1 MTKSEIRSF
10 VKGLVRGISVEER
23 ARFSEALKEE
33 VVGLECW
40 RSAKE
45 VMLFFS
51 LPDEVDMLPLIRA
64 ALAEQKRIYLP
75 RVIATKVS
83 RDVDVCEVA
92 EGNTLAMGGTL
103 PKKSEQAMGSTL
115 PMRGTLPKKSTLPAG
130 NTVSGEEMI
139 LEVRELAPG
148 LMPGQSRP
156 GQLAQMLPPKQ
167 LAQMLPPEQ
176 LAQMLPPGQL
186 AQMLPPEQLEQMLP
200 PGQLPPELLEQILP
214 HEQLPPGQL
223 APGRWGI
230 WEPTDEAPLL
240 SDYSRLDL
248 VVVPGVAFSSDG
260 KRLGRGKSFYDRFLP
275 LVPRAAFVGVC
286 YPCQV
291 VEQIPADPWDIG
303 MDIVCCG
310 KKR

>member
-23 ARFSEALKEE
+23 TRFSEALKEE

-75 RVIATKVS
+75 RVIATQVS
-83 RDVDVCEVA
+83 RGVDVCEVA

-115 PMRGTLPKKSTLPAG
+115 PMRGTLPKESTLPAG
-130 NTVSGEEMI
+130 NGERGEEMV

-148 LMPGQSRP
+148 LIPGQLRPEQLEQILLPEQLEQILLP
-156 GQLAQMLPPKQ
+156 GQLAQI
-167 LAQMLPPEQ
+167 LPPEQ
-176 LAQMLPPGQL
+176 LAQM
-186 AQMLPPEQLEQMLP
+186 
-200 PGQLPPELLEQILP
+200 
-214 HEQLPPGQL
+214 LPPGQL

-310 KKR
+310 EKR

>member
-83 RDVDVCEVA
+83 RGVDVCEVA
-92 EGNTLAMGGTL
+92 QGNTLAMGGTL

-115 PMRGTLPKKSTLPAG
+115 AKKSEQAMGNTLPKESSLPAG

-139 LEVRELAPG
+139 LEVRELAPELLPGG
-148 LMPGQSRP
+148 LMPGQLRP
-156 GQLAQMLPPKQ
+156 GQLAQM
-167 LAQMLPPEQ
+167 
-176 LAQMLPPGQL
+176 
-186 AQMLPPEQLEQMLP
+186 
-200 PGQLPPELLEQILP
+200 
-214 HEQLPPGQL
+214 LPPGQL

-310 KKR
+310 EKR

>member
-23 ARFSEALKEE
+23 TRFSEALKEE

-75 RVIATKVS
+75 RVIATQVS
-83 RDVDVCEVA
+83 RGVDVCEVA

-103 PKKSEQAMGSTL
+103 PKKSEQAMGSTM
-115 PMRGTLPKKSTLPAG
+115 PMRGTLPKESTLPAG
-130 NTVSGEEMI
+130 NGERGEEMV

-148 LMPGQSRP
+148 LMPGQLRP
-156 GQLAQMLPPKQ
+156 GQ

-176 LAQMLPPGQL
+176 LAQMLPPEQL
-186 AQMLPPEQLEQMLP
+186 AQM
-200 PGQLPPELLEQILP
+200 
-214 HEQLPPGQL
+214 LPPGQL

-310 KKR
+310 EKR

>member
-1 MTKSEIRSF
+1 MTKGEIRSF

-75 RVIATKVS
+75 RVIATQVS
-83 RDVDVCEVA
+83 RGVDVCEVA

-103 PKKSEQAMGSTL
+103 PKKSEQAMGN
-115 PMRGTLPKKSTLPAG
+115 TLPKKSTLPAG

-148 LMPGQSRP
+148 LMPGQLRP
-156 GQLAQMLPPKQ
+156 EQLAQILPPEQLKKMLPSEQLAKMLPTEQ

-176 LAQMLPPGQL
+176 LAQMLPPEQL
-186 AQMLPPEQLEQMLP
+186 AL
-200 PGQLPPELLEQILP
+200 
-214 HEQLPPGQL
+214 
-223 APGRWGI
+223 GRWGI

-310 KKR
+310 EKR

>member
-23 ARFSEALKEE
+23 TRFSEALKEE

-75 RVIATKVS
+75 RVIATQVS
-83 RDVDVCEVA
+83 RGADVCEVA
-92 EGNTLAMGGTL
+92 EGNTLPKEGTLAMGGTL

-115 PMRGTLPKKSTLPAG
+115 PKESTLPAG
-130 NTVSGEEMI
+130 NTVSCEEMI
-139 LEVRELAPG
+139 LEVRELA
-148 LMPGQSRP
+148 
-156 GQLAQMLPPKQ
+156 
-167 LAQMLPPEQ
+167 
-176 LAQMLPPGQL
+176 
-186 AQMLPPEQLEQMLP
+186 
-200 PGQLPPELLEQILP
+200 
-214 HEQLPPGQL
+214 PGQL

-310 KKR
+310 EKR

>member
-10 VKGLVRGISVEER
+10 VKGVVRRISVEER

-75 RVIATKVS
+75 RVIATQVS
-83 RDVDVCEVA
+83 RGVDVCEVA
-92 EGNTLAMGGTL
+92 EGN
-103 PKKSEQAMGSTL
+103 
-115 PMRGTLPKKSTLPAG
+115 TLPKKSTLPAG

-139 LEVRELAPG
+139 LEVRELAP
-148 LMPGQSRP
+148 
-156 GQLAQMLPPKQ
+156 
-167 LAQMLPPEQ
+167 EQ
-176 LAQMLPPGQL
+176 LAT
-186 AQMLPPEQLEQMLP
+186 
-200 PGQLPPELLEQILP
+200 
-214 HEQLPPGQL
+214 
-223 APGRWGI
+223 GRWGI

-310 KKR
+310 EQR

>member
-10 VKGLVRGISVEER
+10 VKGVVRRISVEER

-51 LPDEVDMLPLIRA
+51 LPDEVDMLPLIKA

-75 RVIATKVS
+75 RVIATQVS
-83 RDVDVCEVA
+83 RGVDVCEVA
-92 EGNTLAMGGTL
+92 EGNTL
-103 PKKSEQAMGSTL
+103 PKE
-115 PMRGTLPKKSTLPAG
+115 STLPAG
-130 NTVSGEEMI
+130 NTVSGEEMV

-148 LMPGQSRP
+148 LMH
-156 GQLAQMLPPKQ
+156 GQLRPEQ

-176 LAQMLPPGQL
+176 LAQMLPPEQL
-186 AQMLPPEQLEQMLP
+186 AQM
-200 PGQLPPELLEQILP
+200 
-214 HEQLPPGQL
+214 LPPGQL

>member
-75 RVIATKVS
+75 RVIATQVS
-83 RDVDVCEVA
+83 RGVDVCEVA
-92 EGNTLAMGGTL
+92 EGNTLL
-103 PKKSEQAMGSTL
+103 
-115 PMRGTLPKKSTLPAG
+115 KKSTLPAG
-130 NTVSGEEMI
+130 DTVSCEEMV

-148 LMPGQSRP
+148 MMPEGLMPGQLRP
-156 GQLAQMLPPKQ
+156 EQLAQMLPPGQ

-186 AQMLPPEQLEQMLP
+186 AQMLPP
-200 PGQLPPELLEQILP
+200 
-214 HEQLPPGQL
+214 GQL
-223 APGRWGI
+223 ALGRWGI

-260 KRLGRGKSFYDRFLP
+260 RRLGRGKSFYDRFLP

-303 MDIVCCG
+303 MDIVYCG
-310 KKR
+310 EKR

>member
-23 ARFSEALKEE
+23 TRFSEALKEE

-75 RVIATKVS
+75 RVIATQVS
-83 RDVDVCEVA
+83 RGVDVCEVA
-92 EGNTLAMGGTL
+92 EGNTL
-103 PKKSEQAMGSTL
+103 PKKSTLAMGSTL
-115 PMRGTLPKKSTLPAG
+115 PMESTLPAG
-130 NTVSGEEMI
+130 NTVSCEEMI

-148 LMPGQSRP
+148 LMPGQLRP
-156 GQLAQMLPPKQ
+156 GQ

-186 AQMLPPEQLEQMLP
+186 AL
-200 PGQLPPELLEQILP
+200 
-214 HEQLPPGQL
+214 
-223 APGRWGI
+223 GRWGI

>member
-23 ARFSEALKEE
+23 TRFSEALKEE

-92 EGNTLAMGGTL
+92 EGNTL
-103 PKKSEQAMGSTL
+103 PKE
-115 PMRGTLPKKSTLPAG
+115 STLPAG
-130 NTVSGEEMI
+130 NTVSGKEMI
-139 LEVRELAPG
+139 LEIRELAPG
-148 LMPGQSRP
+148 LMPGLLR
-156 GQLAQMLPPKQ
+156 
-167 LAQMLPPEQ
+167 
-176 LAQMLPPGQL
+176 PGQL
-186 AQMLPPEQLEQMLP
+186 AQMLPPEQLA
-200 PGQLPPELLEQILP
+200 
-214 HEQLPPGQL
+214 PGQL

>member
-23 ARFSEALKEE
+23 TRFSEALKEE

-75 RVIATKVS
+75 RVIATQVS
-83 RDVDVCEVA
+83 RGVDVCEVA

-115 PMRGTLPKKSTLPAG
+115 PMRGTLPKESTLPAG
-130 NTVSGEEMI
+130 NGERGEEMV

-148 LMPGQSRP
+148 LMPGQLRP
-156 GQLAQMLPPKQ
+156 GQ

-186 AQMLPPEQLEQMLP
+186 VL
-200 PGQLPPELLEQILP
+200 
-214 HEQLPPGQL
+214 
-223 APGRWGI
+223 GRWGI

>member
-10 VKGLVRGISVEER
+10 VKGLVRGISAEER

-40 RSAKE
+40 RSANE

-64 ALAEQKRIYLP
+64 ALAEQKHIYLP
-75 RVIATKVS
+75 RVIATQVS
-83 RDVDVCEVA
+83 RGVDVCEVA

-103 PKKSEQAMGSTL
+103 PKKSEQAMGN
-115 PMRGTLPKKSTLPAG
+115 TLPKESSLPAG

-148 LMPGQSRP
+148 MMPEGLMPGQLRP
-156 GQLAQMLPPKQ
+156 
-167 LAQMLPPEQ
+167 E
-176 LAQMLPPGQL
+176 
-186 AQMLPPEQLEQMLP
+186 
-200 PGQLPPELLEQILP
+200 
-214 HEQLPPGQL
+214 QL

>member
-1 MTKSEIRSF
+1 MTKGEIRSF

-23 ARFSEALKEE
+23 TRFSEALKEE

-51 LPDEVDMLPLIRA
+51 LPDEVDMLPLISA

-176 LAQMLPPGQL
+176 LAQI
-186 AQMLPPEQLEQMLP
+186 LP
-200 PGQLPPELLEQILP
+200 PGQLPP
-214 HEQLPPGQL
+214 EQLPPGQL

-310 KKR
+310 EKR

>member
-23 ARFSEALKEE
+23 TRFSEALKEE

-75 RVIATKVS
+75 RVIATQVS
-83 RDVDVCEVA
+83 RGVDVCEVA
-92 EGNTLAMGGTL
+92 EGNTL
-103 PKKSEQAMGSTL
+103 
-115 PMRGTLPKKSTLPAG
+115 PKKSTLPAG
-130 NTVSGEEMI
+130 NIVSGEEMI

-148 LMPGQSRP
+148 LMPGQLRP
-156 GQLAQMLPPKQ
+156 G
-167 LAQMLPPEQ
+167 Q

-186 AQMLPPEQLEQMLP
+186 AQM
-200 PGQLPPELLEQILP
+200 
-214 HEQLPPGQL
+214 LPPGQL

-310 KKR
+310 EKR

>member
-75 RVIATKVS
+75 RVIVTQVS
-83 RDVDVCEVA
+83 RGVDVCEVA
-92 EGNTLAMGGTL
+92 EGNTL
-103 PKKSEQAMGSTL
+103 PKESTL
-115 PMRGTLPKKSTLPAG
+115 QVG
-130 NTVSGEEMI
+130 NTVSCEEMI
-139 LEVRELAPG
+139 LEVRELA
-148 LMPGQSRP
+148 
-156 GQLAQMLPPKQ
+156 
-167 LAQMLPPEQ
+167 
-176 LAQMLPPGQL
+176 
-186 AQMLPPEQLEQMLP
+186 
-200 PGQLPPELLEQILP
+200 
-214 HEQLPPGQL
+214 PGQL

>member
-1 MTKSEIRSF
+1 MTKGEIRSF

-23 ARFSEALKEE
+23 TRFSEALKEE

-75 RVIATKVS
+75 RVIATQVS
-83 RDVDVCEVA
+83 RGADVCEVA

-130 NTVSGEEMI
+130 NTVRCKEMI
-139 LEVRELAPG
+139 LEVRELA
-148 LMPGQSRP
+148 
-156 GQLAQMLPPKQ
+156 
-167 LAQMLPPEQ
+167 
-176 LAQMLPPGQL
+176 
-186 AQMLPPEQLEQMLP
+186 
-200 PGQLPPELLEQILP
+200 
-214 HEQLPPGQL
+214 PGQL

-310 KKR
+310 EKR

>member
-23 ARFSEALKEE
+23 TRFSEALKEE

-92 EGNTLAMGGTL
+92 EGNTLAMRGTL
-103 PKKSEQAMGSTL
+103 AKKSEQAMGNTL
-115 PMRGTLPKKSTLPAG
+115 PNKSTLPAG
-130 NTVSGEEMI
+130 NTVNSEEMI
-139 LEVRELAPG
+139 LEVRELATGMMLEG
-148 LMPGQSRP
+148 LMPGQLRP
-156 GQLAQMLPPKQ
+156 GQLAQI
-167 LAQMLPPEQ
+167 LPPEQ
-176 LAQMLPPGQL
+176 LAQMLPP
-186 AQMLPPEQLEQMLP
+186 
-200 PGQLPPELLEQILP
+200 
-214 HEQLPPGQL
+214 EQLPPGQL
-223 APGRWGI
+223 APGQLALGRWGI

>member
-10 VKGLVRGISVEER
+10 VKGLVRGISIEER
-23 ARFSEALKEE
+23 ARFSEALKKE

-75 RVIATKVS
+75 RVIATQVS
-83 RDVDVCEVA
+83 RGVDVCEVA

-103 PKKSEQAMGSTL
+103 PKKSTLAMGN
-115 PMRGTLPKKSTLPAG
+115 TLPKESTLPAG

-148 LMPGQSRP
+148 
-156 GQLAQMLPPKQ
+156 QLAL
-167 LAQMLPPEQ
+167 
-176 LAQMLPPGQL
+176 
-186 AQMLPPEQLEQMLP
+186 
-200 PGQLPPELLEQILP
+200 
-214 HEQLPPGQL
+214 
-223 APGRWGI
+223 GRWGI

>member
-23 ARFSEALKEE
+23 TRFSEALKEE

-83 RDVDVCEVA
+83 RGADVCEVA

-103 PKKSEQAMGSTL
+103 PKKSEQAMGN
-115 PMRGTLPKKSTLPAG
+115 TLPKKSTLPAG
-130 NTVSGEEMI
+130 NTVSCEEMI
-139 LEVRELAPG
+139 LEVRELA
-148 LMPGQSRP
+148 
-156 GQLAQMLPPKQ
+156 
-167 LAQMLPPEQ
+167 
-176 LAQMLPPGQL
+176 
-186 AQMLPPEQLEQMLP
+186 
-200 PGQLPPELLEQILP
+200 
-214 HEQLPPGQL
+214 PGQL

>member
-64 ALAEQKRIYLP
+64 ALAEQKHIYLP
-75 RVIATKVS
+75 RVIATQVS
-83 RDVDVCEVA
+83 RGVDVCEVA

-103 PKKSEQAMGSTL
+103 PKKSEQAMGN
-115 PMRGTLPKKSTLPAG
+115 TLPKKSTLPAG
-130 NTVSGEEMI
+130 NTVRCKEMI

-148 LMPGQSRP
+148 MMPEELMPAQLRP
-156 GQLAQMLPPKQ
+156 GQ

-176 LAQMLPPGQL
+176 LAQMLSPEQL
-186 AQMLPPEQLEQMLP
+186 AQM
-200 PGQLPPELLEQILP
+200 
-214 HEQLPPGQL
+214 LPPGQL

-310 KKR
+310 EKR

>member
-23 ARFSEALKEE
+23 TRFSEALKEE

-75 RVIATKVS
+75 RVIATQVS
-83 RDVDVCEVA
+83 RGVDVCEVA

-115 PMRGTLPKKSTLPAG
+115 PMRGTLPKESTLPAG
-130 NTVSGEEMI
+130 NGERGEEMV

-148 LMPGQSRP
+148 LIP
-156 GQLAQMLPPKQ
+156 GQLRPEQ
-167 LAQMLPPEQ
+167 LEQILLPEQ

-186 AQMLPPEQLEQMLP
+186 AHMLPPEQLEQM
-200 PGQLPPELLEQILP
+200 
-214 HEQLPPGQL
+214 LPPGQL

-310 KKR
+310 EKR

>member
-23 ARFSEALKEE
+23 TRFSEALKEE

-75 RVIATKVS
+75 RVIAAQVS
-83 RDVDVCEVA
+83 RGVDVCEVA
-92 EGNTLAMGGTL
+92 EGNTLAM
-103 PKKSEQAMGSTL
+103 
-115 PMRGTLPKKSTLPAG
+115 RGTLPKESTLPAG

-148 LMPGQSRP
+148 LMPGQLR
-156 GQLAQMLPPKQ
+156 
-167 LAQMLPPEQ
+167 PEQ
-176 LAQMLPPGQL
+176 LAQM
-186 AQMLPPEQLEQMLP
+186 
-200 PGQLPPELLEQILP
+200 
-214 HEQLPPGQL
+214 LPPGQL

-310 KKR
+310 EKR

>member
-23 ARFSEALKEE
+23 TRFSEALKQE

-83 RDVDVCEVA
+83 RGVDVCEVA
-92 EGNTLAMGGTL
+92 EGNTLA
-103 PKKSEQAMGSTL
+103 
-115 PMRGTLPKKSTLPAG
+115 KKSTLPAG
-130 NTVSGEEMI
+130 HTVSCEEMI

-148 LMPGQSRP
+148 
-156 GQLAQMLPPKQ
+156 QLAL
-167 LAQMLPPEQ
+167 
-176 LAQMLPPGQL
+176 
-186 AQMLPPEQLEQMLP
+186 
-200 PGQLPPELLEQILP
+200 
-214 HEQLPPGQL
+214 
-223 APGRWGI
+223 GRWGL

-310 KKR
+310 EKR

>member
-23 ARFSEALKEE
+23 TRFSEALKEE

-75 RVIATKVS
+75 RVIATQVS
-83 RDVDVCEVA
+83 RGVDVCEVA

-115 PMRGTLPKKSTLPAG
+115 PMRGTLPKESTLPAG
-130 NTVSGEEMI
+130 NGERGEEMV

-148 LMPGQSRP
+148 LMPAQLRP
-156 GQLAQMLPPKQ
+156 GQMEQI
-167 LAQMLPPEQ
+167 LPPEQ

-186 AQMLPPEQLEQMLP
+186 AQMLPP
-200 PGQLPPELLEQILP
+200 GQLAPE
-214 HEQLPPGQL
+214 QL

>member
-10 VKGLVRGISVEER
+10 VKGVVRRISVEER

-75 RVIATKVS
+75 RVIAAQVS
-83 RDVDVCEVA
+83 RGVDVCEVA

-115 PMRGTLPKKSTLPAG
+115 PMRGRLPEESTLPAG
-130 NTVSGEEMI
+130 NTVSGKEMI

-148 LMPGQSRP
+148 LMPGQLRP
-156 GQLAQMLPPKQ
+156 GQ

-186 AQMLPPEQLEQMLP
+186 PPEQLA
-200 PGQLPPELLEQILP
+200 
-214 HEQLPPGQL
+214 PGQL

>member
-23 ARFSEALKEE
+23 TRFSEALKEE

-156 GQLAQMLPPKQ
+156 GQLAQMLPP
-167 LAQMLPPEQ
+167 EQ

-186 AQMLPPEQLEQMLP
+186 AQMLPPW
-200 PGQLPPELLEQILP
+200 
-214 HEQLPPGQL
+214 QL
-223 APGRWGI
+223 ALGRWGI

>member
-23 ARFSEALKEE
+23 TRFSEALKEE

-75 RVIATKVS
+75 RVIATQVS
-83 RDVDVCEVA
+83 RGVDVCKVA
-92 EGNTLAMGGTL
+92 EGN
-103 PKKSEQAMGSTL
+103 
-115 PMRGTLPKKSTLPAG
+115 TLPKKSTLPAG

-139 LEVRELAPG
+139 LEVRELA
-148 LMPGQSRP
+148 
-156 GQLAQMLPPKQ
+156 QMLPS
-167 LAQMLPPEQ
+167 E
-176 LAQMLPPGQL
+176 
-186 AQMLPPEQLEQMLP
+186 
-200 PGQLPPELLEQILP
+200 
-214 HEQLPPGQL
+214 QL

-291 VEQIPADPWDIG
+291 GEQIPADPWDIG

>member
-75 RVIATKVS
+75 RVIATQVS
-83 RDVDVCEVA
+83 RGVDVCEVA

-103 PKKSEQAMGSTL
+103 PKKSTLAMGN
-115 PMRGTLPKKSTLPAG
+115 TLPKESTLPAG

-148 LMPGQSRP
+148 LMPGQLRP
-156 GQLAQMLPPKQ
+156 GQLAQMLT
-167 LAQMLPPEQ
+167 PEQ
-176 LAQMLPPGQL
+176 LAQM
-186 AQMLPPEQLEQMLP
+186 
-200 PGQLPPELLEQILP
+200 
-214 HEQLPPGQL
+214 LPPGQL

-303 MDIVCCG
+303 MNIVCCG

>member
-23 ARFSEALKEE
+23 TRFSEALKEE

-51 LPDEVDMLPLIRA
+51 LPDEVDMLPLIKA

-75 RVIATKVS
+75 RVIATQVS
-83 RDVDVCEVA
+83 RGADVCEVA
-92 EGNTLAMGGTL
+92 EGNTL
-103 PKKSEQAMGSTL
+103 PKE
-115 PMRGTLPKKSTLPAG
+115 STLPAG
-130 NTVSGEEMI
+130 NTVSGEEMV

-148 LMPGQSRP
+148 LMH
-156 GQLAQMLPPKQ
+156 GQLRPEQ

-176 LAQMLPPGQL
+176 LAQMLPPEQL
-186 AQMLPPEQLEQMLP
+186 AQM
-200 PGQLPPELLEQILP
+200 
-214 HEQLPPGQL
+214 LPPGQL

>member
-1 MTKSEIRSF
+1 MIKSEIRSF

-75 RVIATKVS
+75 RVIATQVS
-83 RDVDVCEVA
+83 RGVDVCEVA
-92 EGNTLAMGGTL
+92 EGNTL
-103 PKKSEQAMGSTL
+103 PKE
-115 PMRGTLPKKSTLPAG
+115 STLPAG
-130 NTVSGEEMI
+130 NTVSCEEMI

-148 LMPGQSRP
+148 
-156 GQLAQMLPPKQ
+156 QLAL
-167 LAQMLPPEQ
+167 
-176 LAQMLPPGQL
+176 GQ
-186 AQMLPPEQLEQMLP
+186 
-200 PGQLPPELLEQILP
+200 
-214 HEQLPPGQL
+214 
-223 APGRWGI
+223 WGI

-310 KKR
+310 EKR

>member
-23 ARFSEALKEE
+23 TRFSEALKEE

-45 VMLFFS
+45 VMLFCS
-51 LPDEVDMLPLIRA
+51 LPDEVDMLPLIKA

-92 EGNTLAMGGTL
+92 EGNTL
-103 PKKSEQAMGSTL
+103 PKKSTLAMGSTL
-115 PMRGTLPKKSTLPAG
+115 PMESTLPAG
-130 NTVSGEEMI
+130 NTVSCEEMI

-148 LMPGQSRP
+148 LMPGLLRPGQLRP
-156 GQLAQMLPPKQ
+156 GQLAQM
-167 LAQMLPPEQ
+167 
-176 LAQMLPPGQL
+176 
-186 AQMLPPEQLEQMLP
+186 
-200 PGQLPPELLEQILP
+200 
-214 HEQLPPGQL
+214 LPPGQL

-310 KKR
+310 EKR

>member
-23 ARFSEALKEE
+23 TRFSEALKEE

-75 RVIATKVS
+75 RVIATQVS
-83 RDVDVCEVA
+83 RGVDVCEVA
-92 EGNTLAMGGTL
+92 EGNTLL
-103 PKKSEQAMGSTL
+103 
-115 PMRGTLPKKSTLPAG
+115 KKSTLPAG

-148 LMPGQSRP
+148 
-156 GQLAQMLPPKQ
+156 QLAL
-167 LAQMLPPEQ
+167 
-176 LAQMLPPGQL
+176 
-186 AQMLPPEQLEQMLP
+186 
-200 PGQLPPELLEQILP
+200 
-214 HEQLPPGQL
+214 
-223 APGRWGI
+223 GRWGI

>member
-23 ARFSEALKEE
+23 TRFSEALKEE

-51 LPDEVDMLPLIRA
+51 LPDEVDMLPLIKA

-75 RVIATKVS
+75 RVIATQVS
-83 RDVDVCEVA
+83 RSADVCEVA
-92 EGNTLAMGGTL
+92 EGNTL
-103 PKKSEQAMGSTL
+103 PKKSTLAMGSTL
-115 PMRGTLPKKSTLPAG
+115 PMESTLPAG

-139 LEVRELAPG
+139 LEVRELA
-148 LMPGQSRP
+148 
-156 GQLAQMLPPKQ
+156 
-167 LAQMLPPEQ
+167 
-176 LAQMLPPGQL
+176 
-186 AQMLPPEQLEQMLP
+186 
-200 PGQLPPELLEQILP
+200 
-214 HEQLPPGQL
+214 PGQL

>member
-23 ARFSEALKEE
+23 TRFSEALKEE

-75 RVIATKVS
+75 RVIATQVS
-83 RDVDVCEVA
+83 RGADVCEVA
-92 EGNTLAMGGTL
+92 EGNTL
-103 PKKSEQAMGSTL
+103 PKKSTLAMGSTL
-115 PMRGTLPKKSTLPAG
+115 PMESTLPTG

-148 LMPGQSRP
+148 LMPGLLRP
-156 GQLAQMLPPKQ
+156 GQLRPGQ

-186 AQMLPPEQLEQMLP
+186 A
-200 PGQLPPELLEQILP
+200 
-214 HEQLPPGQL
+214 
-223 APGRWGI
+223 PGRWGI
-230 WEPTDEAPLL
+230 WEPTDEALLL

>member
-23 ARFSEALKEE
+23 TRFSEALKEE

-75 RVIATKVS
+75 RVIATQVS
-83 RDVDVCEVA
+83 RGVDVCKVA
-92 EGNTLAMGGTL
+92 EGN
-103 PKKSEQAMGSTL
+103 
-115 PMRGTLPKKSTLPAG
+115 TLPKKSTLPAG

-139 LEVRELAPG
+139 LEVRELVPGMMPGG
-148 LMPGQSRP
+148 LMPGQLRP
-156 GQLAQMLPPKQ
+156 G
-167 LAQMLPPEQ
+167 Q

-186 AQMLPPEQLEQMLP
+186 AL
-200 PGQLPPELLEQILP
+200 
-214 HEQLPPGQL
+214 
-223 APGRWGI
+223 GRWGI

-310 KKR
+310 EKR

>member
-64 ALAEQKRIYLP
+64 ALAEQKHIYLP
-75 RVIATKVS
+75 RVIATQVS
-83 RDVDVCEVA
+83 RGVDVCEVA

-176 LAQMLPPGQL
+176 LAQI
-186 AQMLPPEQLEQMLP
+186 LP
-200 PGQLPPELLEQILP
+200 PGQLPPE
-214 HEQLPPGQL
+214 QLAPGQL
-223 APGRWGI
+223 ALGRWGI

-310 KKR
+310 EKR

>member
-75 RVIATKVS
+75 RVIATQVS
-83 RDVDVCEVA
+83 RGVDVCEVA

-115 PMRGTLPKKSTLPAG
+115 PMRGTLPKESTLPAG
-130 NTVSGEEMI
+130 NGERGEEMV

-148 LMPGQSRP
+148 LMPGQLRP
-156 GQLAQMLPPKQ
+156 
-167 LAQMLPPEQ
+167 E
-176 LAQMLPPGQL
+176 
-186 AQMLPPEQLEQMLP
+186 
-200 PGQLPPELLEQILP
+200 
-214 HEQLPPGQL
+214 QL

-310 KKR
+310 EKR

>member
-23 ARFSEALKEE
+23 TRFSEALKEE

-75 RVIATKVS
+75 RVIATQVS
-83 RDVDVCEVA
+83 RGVDVCEVA
-92 EGNTLAMGGTL
+92 KGNTL
-103 PKKSEQAMGSTL
+103 PKE
-115 PMRGTLPKKSTLPAG
+115 STLPAG
-130 NTVSGEEMI
+130 NTVSCEEMI

-148 LMPGQSRP
+148 MMPEGLMPGQLR
-156 GQLAQMLPPKQ
+156 
-167 LAQMLPPEQ
+167 
-176 LAQMLPPGQL
+176 PGQL

-200 PGQLPPELLEQILP
+200 PGQLPPEQLP
-214 HEQLPPGQL
+214 PGQLPPEQLPPGQL

>member
-23 ARFSEALKEE
+23 ARCSEALKEE

-75 RVIATKVS
+75 RVIATQVS
-83 RDVDVCEVA
+83 RGADVCEVA
-92 EGNTLAMGGTL
+92 EGNTLAMGSTL
-103 PKKSEQAMGSTL
+103 AKKSEQAMGN
-115 PMRGTLPKKSTLPAG
+115 TLPKESTLPAG
-130 NTVSGEEMI
+130 DTVSCEEMI

-148 LMPGQSRP
+148 MMPGGLMPGQLRP
-156 GQLAQMLPPKQ
+156 GQ

-186 AQMLPPEQLEQMLP
+186 PQMLP
-200 PGQLPPELLEQILP
+200 PGQLAL
-214 HEQLPPGQL
+214 
-223 APGRWGI
+223 GRWGI

-310 KKR
+310 EKR

>member
-23 ARFSEALKEE
+23 TRFSEALKEE

-75 RVIATKVS
+75 RVIATQVS
-83 RDVDVCEVA
+83 RGADVCEVA
-92 EGNTLAMGGTL
+92 EGNTLAMRGTL
-103 PKKSEQAMGSTL
+103 AKKSEQAMGSTL
-115 PMRGTLPKKSTLPAG
+115 LKKSTLPAG
-130 NTVSGEEMI
+130 NTVSCEEMI
-139 LEVRELAPG
+139 LEVRELA
-148 LMPGQSRP
+148 
-156 GQLAQMLPPKQ
+156 
-167 LAQMLPPEQ
+167 
-176 LAQMLPPGQL
+176 
-186 AQMLPPEQLEQMLP
+186 
-200 PGQLPPELLEQILP
+200 
-214 HEQLPPGQL
+214 PGQL

-248 VVVPGVAFSSDG
+248 VVVPGLAFSSDG